1 MLNLFKT
8 FLLIIQ
14 LIISLLYLT
23 IITLIIPRISSAEA
37 KRRVFPKQPIVYY
50 LSFYLLSTFFLSV
63 ISSLPS
69 SLTIIINLLLLA
81 ISRSIG
87 LKLRLIG
94 LTGQTCAG
102 KSLVIQ
108 YLIHNY
114 NAVVIS
120 NESILQFI
128 RDNNKQLLCSIEK
141 EFNVSFDG
149 ENVSTGDIIEFDVH
163 RFQLILIND
172 ERITYKVEKTI
183 KWKVYWYLFKRII
196 YEKLINNKQHV
207 ILDFDMLL
215 KFDSINVICFPIVS
229 ICNTEKDLVLTR
241 IRNKYNYD
249 YQSSFEVYSNQITV
263 EEYNLKSEK
272 VIHNEGTID
281 ELYRK
286 IDRFMHNMFV

>member
-1 MLNLFKT
+1 
-8 FLLIIQ
+8 
-14 LIISLLYLT
+14 
-23 IITLIIPRISSAEA
+23 
-37 KRRVFPKQPIVYY
+37 
-50 LSFYLLSTFFLSV
+50 
-63 ISSLPS
+63 
-69 SLTIIINLLLLA
+69 
-81 ISRSIG
+81 
-87 LKLRLIG
+87 
-94 LTGQTCAG
+94 
-102 KSLVIQ
+102 
-108 YLIHNY
+108 
-114 NAVVIS
+114 
-120 NESILQFI
+120 LQFI

-172 ERITYKVEKTI
+172 ERITCKVEKNI
-183 KWKVYWYLFKRII
+183 KWKIYWYLFKRII
-196 YEKLINNKQHV
+196 YEKIINNKQHV

>member
-1 MLNLFKT
+1 M
-8 FLLIIQ
+8 
-14 LIISLLYLT
+14 
-23 IITLIIPRISSAEA
+23 
-37 KRRVFPKQPIVYY
+37 
-50 LSFYLLSTFFLSV
+50 
-63 ISSLPS
+63 
-69 SLTIIINLLLLA
+69 
-81 ISRSIG
+81 
-87 LKLRLIG
+87 KLRLIG

-120 NESILQFI
+120 NESLLQFI
-128 RDNNKQLLCSIEK
+128 KDNNKQLLYSIEK
-141 EFNVSFDG
+141 EFNVNFGG

-172 ERITYKVEKTI
+172 ERITSKVENNI
-183 KWKVYWYLFKRII
+183 KWKLYWYLFKRLI

-229 ICNTEKDLVLTR
+229 ICNTEKDLMLIR

-249 YQSSFEVYSNQITV
+249 YQSSMDVYSNQITV

-272 VIHNEGTID
+272 VIYNEGTID

-286 IDRFMHNMFV
+286 IDRFMHNIFV